1 MYAVSNLSSS
11 ERRRS
16 PRYTVH
22 GVRGWLVLQAEA
34 RVLDLSLRGVSVET
48 GHHLQVGKT
57 YAIKLTHEGRELRLS
72 GVVLRSRFGKLRR
85 EGQSEP
91 NYRVGIRFADL
102 GEEQAA
108 ALRGLLGASAE
119 ISIGSEVVGRFELGL
134 PESVRL
140 HRDYQFDVRKI
151 SATGMLIEANLA
163 PRLDSLVEVCVP
175 LGGEELRAAAR
186 IAFIEPVAGAAERH
200 QLGIEFRDLSPAAR
214 AQLEGF
220 IASQVT

>member
-1 MYAVSNLSSS
+1 MSSLSSS

-16 PRYTVH
+16 PRYVVH
-22 GVRGWLVLQAEA
+22 GVRGWLILQAEA
-34 RVLDLSLRGVSVET
+34 RILDLSLRGVSVET

-57 YAIKLTHEGRELRLS
+57 YAIKLSHEGRELRLS
-72 GVVLRSRFGKLRR
+72 GVVLRSRFGTLRR
-85 EGQSEP
+85 EGHSEP
-91 NYRVGIRFADL
+91 VYRVGIRFTDL
-102 GEEQAA
+102 SDEQAA

-119 ISIGSEVVGRFELGL
+119 VVIEGEVSGRFELGL

-163 PRLDSLVEVCVP
+163 PRLDSMVEVCVP
-175 LGGEELRAAAR
+175 LDGEELRAAAR
-186 IAFIEPVAGAAERH
+186 IAFIEPVGGAPDRH

-214 AQLEGF
+214 ARLEGF
-220 IASQVT
+220 IASQVG